1 MSEGNSKSKARW
13 ARFCGWVLK
22 KMGWTR
28 VGGPV
33 PEKKA
38 VLLGVPHTSL
48 WDFVVS
54 YFFYTSYGKQ
64 KARVIVKKEL
74 FFWPLG
80 GILRACGCIP
90 VDRSNAGTLVRS
102 LIEHMERD
110 DVFKLAIAPEGTRK
124 PIRKWKTGY
133 HTIAHAAGIPVYLCY
148 FNWGNKHVG
157 IWKEFKLT
165 DDARGD
171 TEKIQQEYETL
182 RLKGKNPEGFIT
194 H

>member
-1 MSEGNSKSKARW
+1 MSEVADTRKARW

-38 VLLGVPHTSL
+38 LLLGVPHTSL

-64 KARVIVKKEL
+64 KARVIVKREL

-80 GILRACGCIP
+80 GLLRRMGGIP
-90 VDRSNAGTLVRS
+90 VDRTNATTLVRS
-102 LIEHMERD
+102 LISEMEKRD
-110 DVFKLAIAPEGTRK
+110 EFILAIAPEGTRK
-124 PIRKWKTGY
+124 PVKRWKTGF
-133 HTIAHAAGIPVYLCY
+133 HTIAKETGVPVYLAY
-148 FNWGNKHVG
+148 FDWGTKRISCGEKFPLSDNPRA
-157 IWKEFKLT
+157 
-165 DDARGD
+165 DM
-171 TEKIQQEYETL
+171 EKIQQIYEDMHV
-182 RLKGKNPEGFIT
+182 RGKHPERFVT

>member
-80 GILRACGCIP
+80 GLLRKMGGIP
-90 VDRSNAGTLVRS
+90 VDRTNATTLVRS
-102 LIEHMERD
+102 LISEMEKED
-110 DVFKLAIAPEGTRK
+110 EFILAIAKE
-124 PIRKWKTGY
+124 TGV
-133 HTIAHAAGIPVYLCY
+133 PVYLAY
-148 FNWGNKHVG
+148 FDWGTKRISCG
-157 IWKEFKLT
+157 EKFTLT
-165 DDARGD
+165 DDARAD
-171 TEKIQQEYETL
+171 MARIQQIYEDMHIQ
-182 RLKGKNPEGFIT
+182 GKHPERFIT